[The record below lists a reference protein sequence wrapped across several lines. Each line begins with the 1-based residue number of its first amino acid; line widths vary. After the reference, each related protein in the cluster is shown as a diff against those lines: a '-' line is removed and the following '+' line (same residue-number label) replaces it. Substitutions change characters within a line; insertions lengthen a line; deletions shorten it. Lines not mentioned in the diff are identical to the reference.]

1 MPDNFLGSSMQN
13 DINKTFIKSSFTNAL
28 GSFELLNSIIT
39 PHYYTHYYKIPQ
51 IHRPMNLTVSKVIN
65 RI

>member
-39 PHYYTHYYKIPQ
+39 PHYYKIPQ